1 VEEATPY
8 WLGVRWPWRHG
19 HQVSGQDWDGR
30 VGFDFKE
37 WYVTPFRVDP
47 DPTSLSPGDQ
57 CRIGIPPTVV
67 HVLEVDCWVPDREMG
82 WLPGQS
88 VGLTLLSPGMAH
100 RLSNRDQ
107 ASDLS
112 PYGPEPIRVELL
124 LRPYAFL
131 EDLDVVTDRDGRGW
145 EFCRPYWWA
154 ELDRDDEREG
164 PPSALAGP
172 RWPLTLLHRRGR
184 VEPTPAEAKE
194 VVRATLT
201 GSHGVEVARWSR
213 LAGVE
218 PVDPL
223 EEGTASRVS
232 DVDPWVVEAEVMRV
246 REELAARRFSAIVRA
261 YLQARVEHR
270 QIALAGH
277 EFDRVPDL
285 KRLEVR
291 LREIATIV
299 RELRSQGAVVLER

>member
-1 VEEATPY
+1 
-8 WLGVRWPWRHG
+8 
-19 HQVSGQDWDGR
+19 
-30 VGFDFKE
+30 
-37 WYVTPFRVDP
+37 VTPFRVEP
-47 DPTSLSPGDQ
+47 DPTSLRPGDQ

-67 HVLEVDCWVPDREMG
+67 HALEVECWFPDRDMS
-82 WLPGQS
+82 WLPGES
-88 VGLTLLSPGMAH
+88 VGLTLLPRGMPH

-107 ASDLS
+107 ASHLS

-131 EDLDVVTDRDGRGW
+131 EDLDVVTDQGGRRW

-154 ELDRDDEREG
+154 GLDRDDECEG
-164 PPSALAGP
+164 PPPALDAP

-184 VEPTPAEAKE
+184 VEPTPAEAEE
-194 VVRATLT
+194 VARATLT

-246 REELAARRFSAIVRA
+246 REELAACRFSAIVRA
-261 YLQARVEHR
+261 YLHARVEHR

-277 EFDRVPDL
+277 GFDRVSDL

-291 LREIATIV
+291 LREIASV
-299 RELRSQGAVVLER
+299 VGELRSQGAVVLEA